1 VVQKVHPEDESE
13 EEFESDESKEG
24 LQEES

>member
-13 EEFESDESKEG
+13 EEFKSDESKEG